1 MPAAKKKATY
11 NWRASFFSP
20 HLEFLGPCR
29 FVVQGEG
36 AILEAVG
43 AFEELRVSETPKGA
57 LATVSVGDSFECHV
71 RLKEVASASF
81 VSKEK
86 PDGKALHIVRLLDKE
101 GGPLL
106 SAILHAGPD
115 GYEDGAVSFFE
126 RLREKFGATVDITD
140 DLEGED

>member
-1 MPAAKKKATY
+1 M
-11 NWRASFFSP
+11 
-20 HLEFLGPCR
+20 
-29 FVVQGEG
+29 VQGEG

-43 AFEELRVSETPKGA
+43 AFEELRVARGPKGP

-101 GGPLL
+101 GESLL
-106 SAILHAGPD
+106 SAILHEGPD
-115 GYEDGAVSFFE
+115 GYEDGAVSFYE